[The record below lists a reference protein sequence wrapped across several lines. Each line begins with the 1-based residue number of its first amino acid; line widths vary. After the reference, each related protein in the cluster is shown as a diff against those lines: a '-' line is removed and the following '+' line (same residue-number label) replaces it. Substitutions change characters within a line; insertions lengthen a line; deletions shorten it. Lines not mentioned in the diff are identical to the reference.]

1 MRVAVQIQEVIL
13 RLHLQDWELRVLRVV
28 HGEEELSSLLKPWL
42 IMYFTKHFRICFDE
56 GACLKSWT
64 LTFALVC
71 LGWTFMSMF
80 TSGCSFKCMF
90 TQNSYLSSFVDF
102 YELGC
107 SGFISAE
114 KKTDCSALGIS
125 LHPRTVAVVLYC
137 WLRVILFRLKTPHL
151 FWLEIL

>member
-1 MRVAVQIQEVIL
+1 MNTDVCIGLFGLNIYE
-13 RLHLQDWELRVLRVV
+13 HV
-28 HGEEELSSLLKPWL
+28 HIW
-42 IMYFTKHFRICFDE
+42 M
-56 GACLKSWT
+56 
-64 LTFALVC
+64 
-71 LGWTFMSMF
+71 
-80 TSGCSFKCMF
+80 SFKCMF